1 MVPFGDSVLISYLAA
16 RENDITAARIIMSG
30 RLSGVPTESI
40 RERLRESY
48 V

>member
-1 MVPFGDSVLISYLAA
+1 VSFGDSVLVAYVAA
-16 RENDITAARIIMSG
+16 KENEITAARIIMSG

-40 RERLRESY
+40 RERLRDAY